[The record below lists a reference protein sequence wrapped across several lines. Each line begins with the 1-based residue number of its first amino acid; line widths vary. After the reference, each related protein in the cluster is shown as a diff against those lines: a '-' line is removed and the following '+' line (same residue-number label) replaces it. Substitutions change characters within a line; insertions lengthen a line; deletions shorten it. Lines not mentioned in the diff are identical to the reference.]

1 MQNEIRSRFSF
12 LMHWHCLGLKAK
24 LFTCPWLL
32 NVHSQHELA
41 TTGFF
46 KPGSGIA
53 WLAWVW
59 SHHSAQDPSHACVR
73 TDRPVKQTNKQTN
86 KQKHK
91 QTNKQTNKQTPQ
103 QTNKQT
109 LKQATP
115 PSYTAN
121 NNKYSEFGNLNLHKT
136 QGNSY
141 HLIQTDDET
150 LITAFW

>member
-1 MQNEIRSRFSF
+1 MFTVSMSLLPQDF
-12 LMHWHCLGLKAK
+12 LNLARA
-24 LFTCPWLL
+24 LL
-32 NVHSQHELA
+32 EFDPI
-41 TTGFF
+41 T
-46 KPGSGIA
+46 
-53 WLAWVW
+53 
-59 SHHSAQDPSHACVR
+59 QDPSHACVR

-150 LITAFW
+150 LITAF